1 MSGSLPREQRR
12 VLPQGAGVQ
21 DTSAGLRI
29 AGAAAAS
36 SEARLAESLQPL
48 AREVA
53 REAAQEA
60 IRTGEEAA
68 ANTPMV
74 RDETG
79 RLVIPEGQVDAT
91 PLMTRAQTRRREAL
105 LSRYASELTLDVN
118 RDVLR
123 LRDQHRDDPEAFRTA
138 SESWRRG
145 LVEGLP
151 VALRGVV
158 GERAGQVIG
167 QHYAHALDRRSQ
179 EDRAAAAELSRQSI
193 SVLGAEVSQILAA
206 GGDPTEALARLN
218 GKIDGDARVLGP
230 GEAERLRRHYTIVVP
245 AQAGV
250 RRSFEEAGAEGGP
263 ALVAALRSGDAGA
276 RRRAIIAGFERA
288 GYAEQNRAGSQ
299 AFGRYQITPGFY
311 ATLRQQDASLPSWE
325 EFRRTPQA
333 QERAMEVALGHYE
346 REAQR
351 RGITFDDRVA
361 LGMHF
366 LGVAGYAQMRAAAER
381 DPSAPASRY
390 VSEEA
395 IRQNGQI
402 FRTREG
408 RVRSVGEVMAG
419 LNARVPNFEGLS
431 EQERRAIL
439 AAEDDVVIAR
449 RAEEQ
454 RVQTA
459 ARQQRTARV
468 GAITQRLAEIED
480 ATPAEADLSPELLAE
495 QAPLTEELETLAR
508 ADGDE
513 GGSGARGAQA
523 AVQRAGRA
531 RAETT
536 AVGRRAASDR
546 AAALGAAGIAT
557 SPDEWRIPTP
567 EQMQAQATI
576 ARLDE
581 EARDLTATERARFWR
596 QARRQIEGQLRTA
609 REGADEDDKLAD
621 AWAGGARLPNNAQ
634 NQDRGMAWL
643 RGQGVT
649 TLMEPNAPAAVN
661 HLARTGVVPQRVMNF
676 MWGAIQSGDPASYE
690 QAAEIH
696 RRMIRDPLVEERYRS
711 AVDERVRNAF
721 RGVPDALAALPQ
733 GEARAARVLQL
744 VESSRRI
751 AQGDPT
757 TLQEMRATL
766 GGDTTAQNRAI
777 ASAVDEALRE
787 RSLPTRVPA
796 EMREDLNTAFLH
808 ILAST
813 GDRGVAAR
821 EAVREVTASGWTS
834 MPPTRRQAS
843 SPPPAAPSR
852 PGRKVPPPRRA
863 PAPCKV
869 PKPARARRRART
881 ARRRR
886 APSCATRRPS
896 PAAAHARPPPTGA
909 SPGSTPAAAPRPA
922 ASGSRHRPGAGPP
935 PAPARSRRDPA
946 AARRQQSSV
955 PARRPGP
962 GGRSGVRRP
971 RRPARS
977 AGSAARRATGWRA
990 DPPAPPTTARPCRG
1004 YRARNSRSRMA
1015 AASVTPVAR
1024 PRSSRPRSAI
1034 SVDWVRTL
1042 RNL

>member
-1 MSGSLPREQRR
+1 
-12 VLPQGAGVQ
+12 VV
-21 DTSAGLRI
+21 
-29 AGAAAAS
+29 
-36 SEARLAESLQPL
+36 
-48 AREVA
+48 
-53 REAAQEA
+53 
-60 IRTGEEAA
+60 
-68 ANTPMV
+68 
-74 RDETG
+74 
-79 RLVIPEGQVDAT
+79 
-91 PLMTRAQTRRREAL
+91 
-105 LSRYASELTLDVN
+105 
-118 RDVLR
+118 
-123 LRDQHRDDPEAFRTA
+123 
-138 SESWRRG
+138 
-145 LVEGLP
+145 
-151 VALRGVV
+151 RGVV

-218 GKIDGDARVLGP
+218 GKIAGDARVLGP

-288 GYAEQNRAGSQ
+288 GYGEQNRAGSQ

-351 RGITFDDRVA
+351 RGIPFDDRVA

-381 DPSAPASRY
+381 DPAAPVSRY
-390 VSEEA
+390 VSDDA

-495 QAPLTEELETLAR
+495 QARLTEELETLAS
-508 ADGDE
+508 ADGEE
-513 GGSGARGAQA
+513 GGSGARGARA

-536 AVGRRAASDR
+536 AVGRRAASER

-557 SPDEWRIPTP
+557 SPDEWHIPTP

-643 RGQGVT
+643 RSQGVT
-649 TLMEPNAPAAVN
+649 TLTEPNAPAAVN

-676 MWGAIQSGDPASYE
+676 MWGAIQSGDPAAYE

-696 RRMIRDPLVEERYRS
+696 RRMTRDPLVEERYRS

-821 EAVREVTASGWTS
+821 EAVREVTAAGWTS
-834 MPPTRRQAS
+834 SRYGLPPAGAAGLSPLERGIRLPLNPFDTAPNPAVGIDITSPRRSGHLMRHAPERVTVPTRSGPSAEWQHDVLREALTEAGVAGGAARGWRLGETAFLRPTETFVEVAVGGQTVRSRLYEVHGPVGNGVTGPLTRRGPDGRPTAAPLRIALEAEAEQRRQAFLAEHGPRMQRRREMIES
-843 SPPPAAPSR
+843 NDPRRFIGLEGLDVPSR
-852 PGRKVPPPRRA
+852 
-863 PAPCKV
+863 
-869 PKPARARRRART
+869 
-881 ARRRR
+881 
-886 APSCATRRPS
+886 
-896 PAAAHARPPPTGA
+896 
-909 SPGSTPAAAPRPA
+909 
-922 ASGSRHRPGAGPP
+922 
-935 PAPARSRRDPA
+935 
-946 AARRQQSSV
+946 
-955 PARRPGP
+955 
-962 GGRSGVRRP
+962 GGRG
-971 RRPARS
+971 
-977 AGSAARRATGWRA
+977 
-990 DPPAPPTTARPCRG
+990 
-1004 YRARNSRSRMA
+1004 
-1015 AASVTPVAR
+1015 
-1024 PRSSRPRSAI
+1024 
-1034 SVDWVRTL
+1034 L
-1042 RNL
+1042 